1 MPCKEAGENQ
11 GAGVI
16 SLRLKPWR
24 YKMSTSIE
32 ASFHAL
38 IVLTVAFMAGF
49 PSIGLGGA
57 FVMWIVYKVAA
68 DWLDDWCWRTRWL
81 P

>member
-1 MPCKEAGENQ
+1 
-11 GAGVI
+11 
-16 SLRLKPWR
+16 
-24 YKMSTSIE
+24 MSTSIE

-49 PSIGLGGA
+49 PSIGIGGA
-57 FVMWIVYKVAA
+57 FLMWIVYKVAA
-68 DWLDDWCWRTRWL
+68 DWLDDWCWRTRGL

>member
-1 MPCKEAGENQ
+1 
-11 GAGVI
+11 
-16 SLRLKPWR
+16 
-24 YKMSTSIE
+24 MSTSIE

-68 DWLDDWCWRTRWL
+68 DWLDDWCSRARYLETRRGAHAPL
-81 P
+81 SRFSIDNKK

>member
-1 MPCKEAGENQ
+1 
-11 GAGVI
+11 
-16 SLRLKPWR
+16 
-24 YKMSTSIE
+24 MSTSIE

-68 DWLDDWCWRTRWL
+68 DWLDDWCSGCETRRGAHAPL
-81 P
+81 SHFPSTTKNDMTSL